1 MKRISP
7 SYLLESA
14 TTLSHWKER
23 TMADLVRFGVS
34 IPDDLLEKF
43 DVLISQKGYTNRS
56 EAIRDLIR
64 DRLVEDQW
72 SESEHEVV
80 GTVTVVYNH
89 EQSELAQKLTEIQHR
104 NHDLIIS
111 GVHVHLDHHNC
122 LEVLIMR
129 GPSDEVKKTG
139 ELLASTRGVKH
150 GKITM
155 TTTGKELD

>member
-1 MKRISP
+1 
-7 SYLLESA
+7 
-14 TTLSHWKER
+14 
-23 TMADLVRFGVS
+23 MADLVRFGVS
-34 IPDDLLEKF
+34 IPDDLLDKF
-43 DVLISQKGYTNRS
+43 DVLIAEQGYTNRS

-64 DRLVEDQW
+64 NRFVEDEW
-72 SESEHEVV
+72 SRSTEDVV

-104 NHDLIIS
+104 KHDLIIS
-111 GVHVHLDHHNC
+111 SVHVHLDQHNC

-129 GPSDEVKKTG
+129 GAPTEVKKAG
-139 ELLASTRGVKH
+139 ELLISTRGVKH

>member
-1 MKRISP
+1 
-7 SYLLESA
+7 
-14 TTLSHWKER
+14 
-23 TMADLVRFGVS
+23 MADLVRFGVS

-43 DVLISQKGYTNRS
+43 DVLIAEQGYTNRS

-64 DRLVEDQW
+64 NRFVEDEW
-72 SESEHEVV
+72 SRSAEDVV

-104 NHDLIIS
+104 KHDLIIS
-111 GVHVHLDHHNC
+111 SVHVHLDQHNC

-129 GPSDEVKKTG
+129 GAPAEVKKAG
-139 ELLASTRGVKH
+139 ELLISTRGVKH

>member
-1 MKRISP
+1 
-7 SYLLESA
+7 
-14 TTLSHWKER
+14 
-23 TMADLVRFGVS
+23 MADLVRFGVS
-34 IPDDLLEKF
+34 IPDDLLDKF
-43 DVLISQKGYTNRS
+43 DVLIAEQGYTNRS

-64 DRLVEDQW
+64 NRFVEDEW
-72 SESEHEVV
+72 SRSEEDVV

-104 NHDLIIS
+104 KHDLIIS
-111 GVHVHLDHHNC
+111 SVHVHLDQHNC

-129 GPSDEVKKTG
+129 GAPAEVKKAG
-139 ELLASTRGVKH
+139 ELLISTRGVKH

>member
-1 MKRISP
+1 
-7 SYLLESA
+7 
-14 TTLSHWKER
+14 
-23 TMADLVRFGVS
+23 MADLVRFGVS

-43 DVLISQKGYTNRS
+43 DELISNKGYTNRS

-64 DRLVEDQW
+64 DRLVDHEW
-72 SESEHEVV
+72 SQSAHDVV

-89 EQSELAQKLTEIQHR
+89 EQSDLAQKLTEIQHTK
-104 NHDLIIS
+104 HDLIVS
-111 GVHVHLDHHNC
+111 AVHVHLDQHNC

-129 GPSDEVKKTG
+129 GGSEEVRKAG
-139 ELLASTRGVKH
+139 EQLISTRGVKH

>member
-1 MKRISP
+1 
-7 SYLLESA
+7 
-14 TTLSHWKER
+14 
-23 TMADLVRFGVS
+23 MADLVRFGVS

-43 DVLISQKGYTNRS
+43 DVLIQEQGYTNRS

-64 DRLVEDQW
+64 NRFVEDEW
-72 SESEHEVV
+72 SRSEEDVV

-104 NHDLIIS
+104 KHDLIIS
-111 GVHVHLDHHNC
+111 SVHVHLDQHNC

-129 GPSDEVKKTG
+129 GAPAEVKKAG
-139 ELLASTRGVKH
+139 ELLISTRGVKH

>member
-1 MKRISP
+1 
-7 SYLLESA
+7 
-14 TTLSHWKER
+14 
-23 TMADLVRFGVS
+23 MADLVRFGVS
-34 IPDDLLEKF
+34 IPDDLLGKF
-43 DVLISQKGYTNRS
+43 DQLISGKGYTNRS

-72 SESEHEVV
+72 SESGHEVV

-89 EQSELAQKLTEIQHR
+89 EQSDLAQKLTEIQHKK
-104 NHDLIIS
+104 HDLIVS
-111 GVHVHLDHHNC
+111 SVHVHLDHHNC

-129 GPSDEVKKTG
+129 GVSAEVRKAG
-139 ELLASTRGVKH
+139 ELLISTRGVKH

>member
-1 MKRISP
+1 
-7 SYLLESA
+7 
-14 TTLSHWKER
+14 
-23 TMADLVRFGVS
+23 MADLVRFGVS
-34 IPDDLLEKF
+34 IPDDLLDKF
-43 DVLISQKGYTNRS
+43 DVLIAEQGYTNRS

-64 DRLVEDQW
+64 NRFVEDEW
-72 SESEHEVV
+72 SRSAEDVV

-104 NHDLIIS
+104 KHDLIIS
-111 GVHVHLDHHNC
+111 SVHVHLDQHNC

-129 GPSDEVKKTG
+129 GAPAEVKKAG
-139 ELLASTRGVKH
+139 ELLISTRGVKH

>member
-1 MKRISP
+1 
-7 SYLLESA
+7 
-14 TTLSHWKER
+14 
-23 TMADLVRFGVS
+23 MADLVRFGVS

-43 DVLISQKGYTNRS
+43 DVLIAEQGYTNRS

-64 DRLVEDQW
+64 NRFVEDEW
-72 SESEHEVV
+72 SRSEEDVV

-104 NHDLIIS
+104 KHDLIIS
-111 GVHVHLDHHNC
+111 SVHVHLDQHNC

-129 GPSDEVKKTG
+129 GAPSEVKKAG
-139 ELLASTRGVKH
+139 ELLISTRGVKH